1 MIYFAV
7 YLEDQKHFSNLE
19 CVGSYLNYDV
29 YKVEHHVFIRLEFA
43 NRRVVFIHNE
53 DVAIS
58 SRVAGARRDFVRVSG
73 DLEEIK
79 KRFSEELLVPHKPLK
94 WNYYLTDEDKK
105 NTVIFM
111 KIIIRD
117 TIFKHFENMY
127 LAHKTHTSLLHDL
140 LALEEV
146 EPNKLL
152 LDSVSQIDDLV
163 DELNLVEDIAGCN
176 DFVEKF
182 QRSIGL

>member
-7 YLEDQKHFSNLE
+7 YLEDKKHFPNLE

-29 YKVEHHVFIRLEFA
+29 YKVEHQVFIRLEFA
-43 NRRVVFIHNE
+43 NRRVVFIHDE
-53 DVAIS
+53 EVAIA
-58 SRVAGARRDFVRVSG
+58 SRVAGTRRDFIRVSG

-79 KRFSEELLVPHKPLK
+79 KRFPEEFLVPHKPLK

-127 LAHKTHTSLLHDL
+127 LAYKAHTSLLHNL
-140 LALEEV
+140 LASGEV
-146 EPNKLL
+146 EPNILL
-152 LDSVSQIDDLV
+152 LDSVSKMDNLV
-163 DELNLVEDIAGCN
+163 DELNQITDIAGCN
-176 DFVEKF
+176 DFVERF